1 MIKYLVVH
9 CKHEGCYDFQCYDD
23 EEKNI
28 RLTSIRINPP
38 KIFMFETKEAA
49 HDFFCDYITDV
60 DNMDPRCKKGQD
72 VEHLEY
78 CTCGIMDVDDDG
90 NPVLF
95 YNKKNQIFLLEN
107 SSQLFSVSQNMN
119 NQIINMNE
127 TNKVIRKYRNLDN
140 EQRQKYIELGE
151 LCKECITN
159 EENGTLNDDD
169 IPKK

>member
-9 CKHEGCYDFQCYDD
+9 CKHEGCYEFQSYDD
-23 EEKNI
+23 EERKI

-38 KIFMFETKEAA
+38 KVFMFETKEGAN
-49 HDFFCDYITDV
+49 DFFCDYIADV
-60 DNMDPRCKKGQD
+60 DNMDPRCRKGED

-78 CTCGIMDVDDDG
+78 CACGIIEVDDEG

-95 YNKKNQIFLLEN
+95 YNKKNQIFMLEN
-107 SSQLFSVSQNMN
+107 SSQMFAVSQNMN

-127 TNKVIRKYRNLDN
+127 TNKVIRKYKVLDN

-151 LCKECITN
+151 LCKECIKN
-159 EENGTLNDDD
+159 EENGTDDD
-169 IPKK
+169 DDKK